1 MVKKNKRMS
10 EIQRSLRNLLNLE
23 FWLCDMF
30 NGTVETGVM
39 DNAKLSELGSKAKE
53 PNLHKQE
60 IEKLKKEDIM
70 TNPYLSNIKVPRVS
84 SNDFHLS
91 NKRIIRPGYIT
102 KYKCKSR
109 DLETLQQKNSYFICD
124 DSLRFPSLIE
134 GDSNTCW
141 MTVEPFEIESF
152 RPFIEEASG
161 NILLI
166 GCGLGYAA
174 YMLSEK
180 ENVNS
185 ITIIDNN
192 QDVLE
197 LFNNHLLPQFKNKNK
212 IHTIQ
217 DDGIKYLKE
226 NDLSIYDHV
235 NVDIWYDTVDMIY
248 PYLRCLEIEKANPE
262 VNFSYWLEE
271 ELKEQIQ
278 KTILAAIA
286 NDGVPEKQK
295 VDYVEADFLSAI
307 IGKDLVSKTP
317 INNVDDIYNLLTLNN
332 FRDTMFEWYA
342 NNLETVERQENEDLS
357 MLKLSHLIN
366 NADMISE
373 KLFTKKP
380 TIL

>member
-1 MVKKNKRMS
+1 MVKKNKHMS
-10 EIQRSLRNLLNLE
+10 EIQRSLRNLLSLE

-30 NGTVETGVM
+30 NGTVEQGVM
-39 DNAKLSELGSKAKE
+39 DNAKLSELGSKAKDH
-53 PNLHKQE
+53 NLHKQE

-109 DLETLQQKNSYFICD
+109 DLKTLQQKNSYFTCD

-185 ITIIDNN
+185 VTIIDNN
-192 QDVLE
+192 QDVLD
-197 LFNNHLLPQFKNKNK
+197 LFTNHLLPQFKNKNK
-212 IHTIQ
+212 INTIQ
-217 DDGIKYLKE
+217 GDGIKYLKE
-226 NDLSIYDHV
+226 NDLSIYNYV

-278 KTILAAIA
+278 KTIIAAIA

-295 VDYVEADFLSAI
+295 VEYVEEGFLSAI
-307 IGKDLVSKTP
+307 IGKDLVSKTT
-317 INNVDDIYNLLTLNN
+317 INNTEDIYNLLALDN
-332 FRDTMFEWYA
+332 FRDTMFEWYV
-342 NNLETVERQENEDLS
+342 NNLETTERQEKEDLS
-357 MLKLSHLIN
+357 MLKLSHHIN
-366 NADMISE
+366 SADMISE
-373 KLFTKKP
+373 KIFTKKP
-380 TIL
+380 TFL

>member
-1 MVKKNKRMS
+1 MVKKNKHMS

-30 NGTVETGVM
+30 NGTVEQGVM
-39 DNAKLSELGSKAKE
+39 DNAKLSELGSKAKDN
-53 PNLHKQE
+53 NLHKQE

-109 DLETLQQKNSYFICD
+109 DLKTLQQKNSYFTCD

-185 ITIIDNN
+185 VTIIDNN
-192 QDVLE
+192 QDVLD
-197 LFNNHLLPQFKNKNK
+197 LFTNHLLPQFKNKNK
-212 IHTIQ
+212 INTIQ
-217 DDGIKYLKE
+217 GDGIKYLKE
-226 NDLSIYDHV
+226 NDLSIYNYV

-278 KTILAAIA
+278 KTIIAAIA

-295 VDYVEADFLSAI
+295 VEYVEEGFLSAI
-307 IGKDLVSKTP
+307 IGKDLVSKTT
-317 INNVDDIYNLLTLNN
+317 INNTEDIYNLLALDN

-342 NNLETVERQENEDLS
+342 NNLETTERQEKEDLS
-357 MLKLSHLIN
+357 MLKLSHHIN
-366 NADMISE
+366 SADMISE
-373 KLFTKKP
+373 KIFTKKP
-380 TIL
+380 TFL